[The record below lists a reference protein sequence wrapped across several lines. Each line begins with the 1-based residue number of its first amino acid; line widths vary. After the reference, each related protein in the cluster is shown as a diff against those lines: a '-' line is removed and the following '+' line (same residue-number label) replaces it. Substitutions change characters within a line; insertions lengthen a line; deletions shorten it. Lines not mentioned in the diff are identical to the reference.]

1 MSQGK
6 IPWKDPVERY
16 TMAFKTDCAHPILRN
31 PEFLFCLIFSRQLWC
46 NQITILLGN
55 WLYEGQSNLWDWR
68 TMSSHLYLQY
78 NCMYSGIPVD
88 DYSYTTEQLKAKIF
102 KNIFYYF
109 TYICPKFSTSYIP
122 PTLVVVVY
130 SIVADKKIL
139 DCRLSVR
146 KNNTDQSYASF
157 HCGKNSKYSSKV
169 IGLVH
174 SHVFIPILS

>member
-88 DYSYTTEQLKAKIF
+88 DYRLQSSSKRKYLKI
-102 KNIFYYF
+102 YF
-109 TYICPKFSTSYIP
+109 TTLLSTYIP